1 MSNFWQAQIMTS
13 SAILE
18 LTHQVIHPDVLTI
31 HPTGNLI
38 HVILEPPPDEFGGII
53 IPDYI
58 QSMEKMGVG
67 YIIAAG
73 PRAGHSDYAG
83 SLSGAVGVIGDCKG
97 DKTLIGFNT
106 ALLGLHVIFGSH
118 TGMPLRVSLLDRE
131 FRAAVLVMSAKDIR
145 GVDTNPIPLTTRVQE
160 SMKGGDSQ

>member
-1 MSNFWQAQIMTS
+1 MSDFWQGQIMNGPD
-13 SAILE
+13 ILS
-18 LTHQVIHPDVLTI
+18 LTGLEIHPDVLTI

-38 HVILEPPPDEFGGII
+38 HVLLEPPPEEFGGIV

-73 PRAGHSDYAG
+73 PLAG
-83 SLSGAVGVIGDCKG
+83 SHIYEGNLSGPIGVIQDSEVATDGCEV
-97 DKTLIGFNT
+97 
-106 ALLGLHVIFGSH
+106 LLGLHVIFGSH
-118 TGMPLRVSLLDRE
+118 TGMPLRVSMMDRE

-145 GVDTNPIPLTTRVQE
+145 GVDTNPTPLTTRVQE
-160 SMKGGDSQ
+160 KVKGGDSQ